1 MDLNDLWQ
9 EHKRFILATAVGAV
23 FFFAAF
29 SWISA
34 EYDTSGLERAI
45 RKYKASLSGR
55 KRFGRTALKVLQERT
70 KILEDRLA
78 RDRDLV
84 EFKIRP
90 EFDVSRKTYP
100 ERDYAR
106 LAAKVQ
112 EEIRNECELNNVTL
126 DPRKGAARVGLPP
139 SSPLEKES
147 IQRTLLGL
155 DLAERTLRLWLEAG
169 REVLGFPGRRALGL
183 LSIDRVAI
191 DIGSQVKYR
200 RSGLKR
206 GGPELDLVR
215 VRVRLTCGSYTVKR
229 FLEKSQ
235 AGDAPLQVE
244 SFRVEAPAKG
254 GSALT
259 VDAVFVAPRLKES
272 G

>member
-9 EHKRFILATAVGAV
+9 EHKRFILGSAIGVV
-23 FFFAAF
+23 LFFVAF
-29 SWISA
+29 SWISQV
-34 EYDTSGLERAI
+34 YDTSGLERLI
-45 RKYKASLSGR
+45 RKYKASLAGQP
-55 KRFGRTALKVLQERT
+55 RFGRKALRLLEQRTAILKR
-70 KILEDRLA
+70 RLA
-78 RDRDLV
+78 QDRKLV

-90 EFDVSRKTYP
+90 EFDVSKKTYP

-139 SSPLEKES
+139 SSPLEKRA

-155 DLAERTLRLWLEAG
+155 DLAERTLKTWLDAG
-169 REVLGFPGRRALGL
+169 REVLALPGRRALGL
-183 LSIDRVAI
+183 LSIDRVSI
-191 DIGSQVKYR
+191 DIGAQTRFRRR
-200 RSGLKR
+200 RSGPP
-206 GGPELDLVR
+206 GPELDLVR
-215 VRVRLTCGSYTVKR
+215 LRVRLTCGSYTVKR

-235 AGDAPLQVE
+235 NGEEPLQVE
-244 SFRVEAPAKG
+244 SFKVSAPAKG
-254 GSALT
+254 GGALT
-259 VDAVFVAPRLKES
+259 VDAVFLAPRLKEA

>member
-9 EHKRFILATAVGAV
+9 EHKRFILGVATGAV
-23 FFFAAF
+23 LFFVAY

-34 EYDTSGLERAI
+34 EFDTTSLERSI
-45 RKYKASLSGR
+45 RSYRASLSGTR
-55 KRFGRTALKVLQERT
+55 RFGRKALQVLDKRVRE
-70 KILEDRLA
+70 LLA
-78 RDRDLV
+78 RLERDKSLV
-84 EFKIRP
+84 EFRIRP
-90 EFDVSRKTYP
+90 EFDVSKKTYP

-139 SSPLEKES
+139 SSPLDKES

-155 DLAERTLRLWLEAG
+155 DLAERTLKLWLDAG
-169 REVLGFPGRRALGL
+169 REVMGLPGRRALGL
-183 LSIDRVAI
+183 ISIDRVAI
-191 DIGSQVKYR
+191 DIGSGAGFR
-200 RSGLKR
+200 RRALRKQ
-206 GGPELDLVR
+206 GPELDVVR
-215 VRVRLTCGSYTVKR
+215 VRVRLTCGSYTVRR

-235 AGDAPLQVE
+235 AGASPLQVE
-244 SFRVEAPAKG
+244 SFKVSSPAKG

-259 VDAVFVAPRLKES
+259 VDAVFLAPRLKEV